1 MAKEIIKKVKLVA
14 PGGQATPAPPLGP
27 VLGGAGINIGEF
39 TTQFNEATKDRMGE
53 PVSVV
58 INVFDDRSFE
68 VVYKTPPTTSLILKA
83 AGIKQGSGKNTVKKV
98 GSITRKQA
106 EEIAEIKMP
115 DLNADSIDA
124 AVNVIEGSCRSMG
137 IEIKD

>member
-1 MAKEIIKKVKLVA
+1 MAEIIKKVKLVA

-39 TTQFNEATKDRMGE
+39 TTQFNDATKDRMGE

-58 INVFDDRSFE
+58 INVFDDRSFNI
-68 VVYKTPPTTSLILKA
+68 VYKTPPTTSLILKA
-83 AGIKQGSGKNTVKKV
+83 AGIKQGSGKNKTKKV
-98 GSITRKQA
+98 GSITRAQA
-106 EEIAEIKMP
+106 EEIAQIKMP
-115 DLNADSIDA
+115 DLNATDVDA

-137 IEIKD
+137 IEIKG